1 MAHIIKMG
9 NSAYSLLPQDPS
21 TIGFCLEE
29 TQLLYNITQGWKV
42 SQCKD
47 LQGWQEAHEAVW
59 QN

>member
-42 SQCKD
+42 NQRKD
-47 LQGWQEAHEAVW
+47 LQG
-59 QN
+59 